1 MKSIIKNL
9 LIKYSSCENMFKHFH
24 HCSFKNELF
33 QVQGKKFWKL
43 QKFCPLETR
52 WRMMAG
58 EKEKERRAFWEVLLW
73 TFSFPNRGRIFL
85 HEQLVSREDFWF
97 QDQEQQPADNEK
109 IPVQKIRILN
119 LNLNTIIIRLYTPIW
134 CRYHF

>member
-24 HCSFKNELF
+24 HCSLWTLSSSREEILKITKILSSRNKVKND
-33 QVQGKKFWKL
+33 G
-43 QKFCPLETR
+43 
-52 WRMMAG
+52 WR
-58 EKEKERRAFWEVLLW
+58 ERRAFWEVLLW

-134 CRYHF
+134 CRYDF

>member
-24 HCSFKNELF
+24 HCSLWTLSSSREEILKITKILSSRNKVKN
-33 QVQGKKFWKL
+33 
-43 QKFCPLETR
+43 
-52 WRMMAG
+52 G

-134 CRYHF
+134 CRYDF